1 MMKQIILLSA
11 AALVMMSACVSNKLP
26 KKDIALQLYSVQNI
40 FKNFDSTIANIAG
53 MGYTAVEAAN
63 FENGKFYGKT
73 PEEYKAAIEKAGLRL
88 LSSHIVKI
96 LTETE
101 LETKDFS
108 ESLAWWDDA
117 ITAHLA
123 AGTKYIVMPWMGLSK
138 SLADLQVYCDYYNAV
153 GKKCKERGVSFGY
166 HNHEYEYEKIEGVR
180 MLDYMLEHTNPEYVF
195 FELDVYWT
203 VIGRQSP
210 VAYFR
215 KYPGRFLMLHIK
227 DRTTLGESGMVG
239 FDAIFKNTDVAGAK
253 YIVVEVEPIDN
264 AEECVKGSIDYL
276 RAFPLVKSTYE

>member
-1 MMKQIILLSA
+1 MRKIILLSA
-11 AALVMMSACVSNKLP
+11 AMLVMMSAYASKKLP
-26 KKDIALQLYSVQNI
+26 KKDIALQLYSVQDI
-40 FKNFDSTIANIAG
+40 FKNFDSTIANVAG

-88 LSSHIVKI
+88 LSSHIVKM

-117 ITAHLA
+117 ITAHLS

-210 VAYFR
+210 VAYFH

-227 DRTTLGESGMVG
+227 DHTTLGESGMVG
-239 FDAIFKNTDVAGAK
+239 FDAIFKNTDVAGTK

-264 AEECVKGSIDYL
+264 AEECVRGSIGYL
-276 RAFPLVKSTYE
+276 RACPLVKKTYEK